1 MIKDVYVLRLN
12 S

>member
-12 S
+12 C